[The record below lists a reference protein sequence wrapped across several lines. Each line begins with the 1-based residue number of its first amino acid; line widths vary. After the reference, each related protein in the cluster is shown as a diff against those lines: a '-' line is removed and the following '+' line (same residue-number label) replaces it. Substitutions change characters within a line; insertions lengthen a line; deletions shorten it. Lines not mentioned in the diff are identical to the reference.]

1 MLWQSAWSLLLL
13 LSLFHGLLERNKS
26 PIPEL
31 VEVRPQGGDALGI
44 ELIEPPGALLA
55 VDHQARL
62 LEHLEVLGDRGTS
75 DWQPS
80 RELTHRP
87 GAFGQQLEHR
97 PASRVPQRA
106 APGACVSLH

>member
-1 MLWQSAWSLLLL
+1 MLWQSAWSSPLL
-13 LSLFHGLLERNKS
+13 LSLFRGLPERNKS

-80 RELTHRP
+80 GELTHRA
-87 GAFGQQLEHR
+87 GAFGQQLEDR
-97 PASRVPQRA
+97 PPGGVAQRA
-106 APGACVSLH
+106 HPVPCVSIH